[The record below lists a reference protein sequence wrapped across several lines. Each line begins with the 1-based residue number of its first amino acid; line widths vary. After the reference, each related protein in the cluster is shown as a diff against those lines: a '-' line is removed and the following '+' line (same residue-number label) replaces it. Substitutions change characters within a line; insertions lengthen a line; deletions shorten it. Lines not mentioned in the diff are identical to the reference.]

1 MHFGLRFLDDKGN
14 LISPFDFFF
23 QGDVFYGGANALD
36 QTANTLSPSSS
47 QQLRSNQLRRP
58 PFQQFQQQ
66 SQQLNFGGITD
77 SFTGLLGQNDRPSY
91 NVPTQTQG
99 QSQRPSYNNPQQG
112 GFNPGI
118 NNNNPDNDVIT
129 INNQPDVVVNA
140 RAPNNVD
147 QGLQQQLQQLQLQQ
161 FMLQQQQQQQRQQR
175 QQQQQQQTVVRAPM
189 QTGMRVKDMKRGP
202 KIQQCEERFTQLV
215 GDIFIGNEL
224 VPVSNLIV
232 LWTLIRLSVK
242 YS

>member
-1 MHFGLRFLDDKGN
+1 MHFGLRLDEGKSDFT
-14 LISPFDFFF
+14 ICFFF

-36 QTANTLSPSSS
+36 QTANSLSPSSN
-47 QQLRSNQLRRP
+47 QPLRSNQLRRP
-58 PFQQFQQQ
+58 PFQQFQQ

-77 SFTGLLGQNDRPSY
+77 SFTGLLGQNGRPSY
-91 NVPTQTQG
+91 KPTQTQG
-99 QSQRPSYNNPQQG
+99 QNQRPSYNPQQG

-118 NNNNPDNDVIT
+118 NNNNPDTDVIT
-129 INNQPDVVVNA
+129 VNNQPDVVVNA

-224 VPVSNLIV
+224 VPVSSCIV
-232 LWTLIRLSVK
+232 FVNRSASKCRIL
-242 YS
+242 

>member
-1 MHFGLRFLDDKGN
+1 M
-14 LISPFDFFF
+14 
-23 QGDVFYGGANALD
+23 
-36 QTANTLSPSSS
+36 
-47 QQLRSNQLRRP
+47 
-58 PFQQFQQQ
+58 
-66 SQQLNFGGITD
+66 
-77 SFTGLLGQNDRPSY
+77 
-91 NVPTQTQG
+91 
-99 QSQRPSYNNPQQG
+99 
-112 GFNPGI
+112 
-118 NNNNPDNDVIT
+118 IT
-129 INNQPDVVVNA
+129 INNQPDVVVNG

-224 VPVSNLIV
+224 VPASKQLAIQ
-232 LWTLIRLSVK
+232 L
-242 YS
+242 